1 MVSSSSSSAGGAASA
16 PHQPPLP
23 PAPKK
28 GFIRRI
34 IPVFLV
40 TNLAV
45 GAYVLLRTSQNKT
58 DRKDEEAV
66 EVPAAHAESKAVVK
80 PSPGTPATAPA
91 KVLPPIPEAEQRQL
105 LKWILE
111 EKRKV
116 KPTDPAEKKKIDEE
130 KALLKQLIRAESLPS
145 L

>member
-1 MVSSSSSSAGGAASA
+1 M
-16 PHQPPLP
+16 
-23 PAPKK
+23 
-28 GFIRRI
+28 
-34 IPVFLV
+34 
-40 TNLAV
+40 
-45 GAYVLLRTSQNKT
+45 
-58 DRKDEEAV
+58 
-66 EVPAAHAESKAVVK
+66 EVPAAPAESKAVVK

-91 KVLPPIPEAEQRQL
+91 KVLPPISEAEQRLL